1 MHPPAPDNEA
11 IGEEVKLFNK
21 QYGAL
26 AIDETVPNW
35 ACFYKKLTSTV
46 YDYLPVKVIR

>member
-1 MHPPAPDNEA
+1 M
-11 IGEEVKLFNK
+11 FNK

-26 AIDETVPNW
+26 AIDEMVP
-35 ACFYKKLTSTV
+35 KLCLFLQETATI